1 MARGGGDEQH
11 LSCEICTNAY
21 TSTGLRTPQVLR
33 CGHSYCADCVRD
45 LQRRAANNTISCP
58 NRCGV
63 MTPADVDVPKCYPLV
78 AAVEAKEQQDRD
90 RMAVLLKCSTAAYSL
105 TRAETQVVIETC
117 QLANEVDMEAP
128 LSAIRSRLHTLM
140 MTSIEGSMMNRMQG
154 VFLTKW
160 VGGTGKSLRSL
171 YRATRDGPSYGDL
184 LRCVG
189 DTKDLVF
196 VVSKGEYV
204 FGAFVSGGLQLPDDP
219 TGVNEYD
226 CDGWQFSLAGHFTK
240 GPTKL

>member
-1 MARGGGDEQH
+1 MCSVAVPDGYVGVRESDEYGSALFGGSKSFMADEVEVIRVES
-11 LSCEICTNAY
+11 LS
-21 TSTGLRTPQVLR
+21 
-33 CGHSYCADCVRD
+33 
-45 LQRRAANNTISCP
+45 
-58 NRCGV
+58 
-63 MTPADVDVPKCYPLV
+63 
-78 AAVEAKEQQDRD
+78 
-90 RMAVLLKCSTAAYSL
+90 LLSL
-105 TRAETQVVIETC
+105 KVIEG
-117 QLANEVDMEAP
+117 ANFDA
-128 LSAIRSRLHTLM
+128 LQSAALDRFLGPTIAGRLKL
-140 MTSIEGSMMNRMQG
+140 I
-154 VFLTKW
+154 
-160 VGGTGKSLRSL
+160 
-171 YRATRDGPSYGDL
+171 YRASRDGPSYGDL